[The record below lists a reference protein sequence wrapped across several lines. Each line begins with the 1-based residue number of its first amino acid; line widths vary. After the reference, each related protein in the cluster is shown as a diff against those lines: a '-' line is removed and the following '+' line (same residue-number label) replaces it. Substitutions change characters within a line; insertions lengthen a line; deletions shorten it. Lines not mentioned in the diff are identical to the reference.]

1 MLYPTVSATIL
12 DTFYCRKVSAGGM
25 RVLMADYT
33 VTCVDEGGGVN
44 ATYVV
49 YIVFGTLLCLGW
61 SV

>member
-1 MLYPTVSATIL
+1 
-12 DTFYCRKVSAGGM
+12 M

-61 SV
+61 SI